1 MDWTWMGEPSPLIKL
16 NLKELVE
23 TVMVTV
29 MIVIADPV
37 VTVAVT
43 MAVVVRH
50 VEVVVVGIATSVANL
65 GTLLESAQMGTVG
78 EVTDTVAENPEMI
91 GMVVVVVMDLT
102 VAATDLT
109 VVMTVLTVAVI
120 DLTGVVTD
128 LTGVVTDIL
137 VVAEMVVTVVTVL
150 VPIDGLDLDKCVSS
164 RYENPICY
172 RRCVLPLCLKLSDH
186 VFEL

>member
-1 MDWTWMGEPSPLIKL
+1 
-16 NLKELVE
+16 
-23 TVMVTV
+23 
-29 MIVIADPV
+29 
-37 VTVAVT
+37 

-78 EVTDTVAENPEMI
+78 EVTDMVAENPEMI